1 MKIVR
6 ALTAILTLALLAGC
20 YFVGDE
26 GTATVGI
33 ELPEPGS
40 ESATPGEDVPA
51 LTRLYVINGGSL
63 VPVGDGTSYLEID
76 SLTEDGERVT
86 EVSVGPV
93 PAGSG
98 YEIVVAFGNADDGTG
113 VFIPVEY
120 AMTNEP
126 FAVTAGQTT
135 TTPELERL
143 TSPFVPVDRADTL
156 GKDLLGVVFTGDG
169 LFTATTDTVY
179 AAPISALDSAID
191 FADGG
196 ATLPAGYA
204 VNSIT
209 LGAVRGYDG
218 APWLN
223 TDNGL
228 LPYDPDYTG
237 GPDGSGF
244 FTDFDNRDE
253 VPGYNPDER
262 DWNVLDS
269 GAFVFPATTNPDYT
283 DFVGDVFG
291 YFQFDGGLGGVWDD
305 NGTRKWMNP
314 ADMQDLVTGQ
324 PILDLDVQLNGTVQ
338 AFIASKLGTFLMPQT
353 LLTEEPA
360 ADDPRSAAQR
370 VLDEST
376 FFEVTI
382 DDVPVTIT
390 HVSIGSEADASL
402 YLGTPRGALTVP
414 ADAIGGDEPIEGTFV
429 PNTRDQ
435 AVVEVTSTGDTVVVL
450 TRHYVVYSTDGGQNF
465 ERVPLYA
472 SSVGEPSDMLVDPVS
487 RVILITGSQG
497 LVGINY

>member
-20 YFVGDE
+20 YFIGDE

-40 ESATPGEDVPA
+40 ESTTPGEDIPA
-51 LTRLYVINGGSL
+51 LTRIYVINGGSL
-63 VPVGDGTSYLEID
+63 VPVGDGTPYLELS
-76 SLTEDGERVT
+76 SLNEAEERIT

-113 VFIPVEY
+113 VFVPVEY
-120 AMTNEP
+120 AMTSEP

-143 TSPFVPVDRADTL
+143 PSPFVPVDRADTL
-156 GKDLLGVVFTGDG
+156 GEDLLGVVFTGDG
-169 LFTATTDTVY
+169 LFTATTGTVY
-179 AAPISALDSAID
+179 AAPVSALNSAID

-196 ATLPAGYA
+196 SPLPSDYTA
-204 VNSIT
+204 NSIT
-209 LGAVRGYDG
+209 LGAVRSVG
-218 APWLN
+218 ATPWLN

-237 GPDGSGF
+237 GPGGSGF
-244 FTDFDNRDE
+244 FTEFDNRDE

-269 GAFVFPATTNPDYT
+269 GAFVFPTTSDPELTQY
-283 DFVGDVFG
+283 VGDVFG
-291 YFQFDGGLGGVWDD
+291 YFQFDGGLGGIWDD
-305 NGTRKWMNP
+305 AGTRKWMNP

-338 AFIASKLGTFLMPQT
+338 AFIASKLGAFLMPQT
-353 LLTEEPA
+353 LLTEQQTD
-360 ADDPRSAAQR
+360 DDPRSAAQR

-402 YLGTPRGALTVP
+402 YLGTPRGALTIP
-414 ADAIGGDEPIEGTFV
+414 TGEIESGEPIEGTFV
-429 PNTRDQ
+429 DETESQ
-435 AVVEVTSTGDTVVVL
+435 AVVELTSTGDTVVVL
-450 TRHYVVYSTDGGQNF
+450 TRHYVVYSTNGGLDYDR
-465 ERVPLYA
+465 EPLYA

-487 RVILITGSQG
+487 RVILISGSQG